1 MVNNLS
7 SCHHHSPIF
16 INTGHRIT
24 CSTECLDTPVSLSA
38 GQDNA
43 SERVIILAA
52 AEEAP
57 VLPQGGAGAAPGED
71 ILTPGDRRV
80 IMT

>member
-1 MVNNLS
+1 M
-7 SCHHHSPIF
+7 
-16 INTGHRIT
+16 
-24 CSTECLDTPVSLSA
+24 SLSA